1 MKKLF
6 VMALLLASTTAH
18 AGAIKEVAIMAM
30 DDVEETLNLSN
41 PDFRY
46 VVKGQGFTTADDSTG
61 TAIQTLVEIRNLI
74 TLQVRQWDCVTQF
87 NKTPEFFEITYTI
100 CK

>member
-6 VMALLLASTTAH
+6 VMALLLASSTAH

-30 DDVEETLNLSN
+30 DDVEQTLDLLN
-41 PDFRY
+41 PDYRH
-46 VVKGQGFTTADDSTG
+46 VVKGQGFTQADDSDG
-61 TAIQTLVEIRNLI
+61 TAIQTVVEIRNLI
-74 TLQVRQWDCVTQF
+74 TAQVREWNCVTQF
-87 NKTPEFFEITYTI
+87 HKTPEFFEITYTI

>member
-6 VMALLLASTTAH
+6 VMALLLASSTAH

-30 DDVEETLNLSN
+30 DDVEETLNLLN

-46 VVKGQGFTTADDSTG
+46 VVKGQGFAEADDSTG
-61 TAIQTLVEIRNLI
+61 TAIQTVVEIRNLI
-74 TLQVRQWDCVTQF
+74 TFQVREWNCTTQF
-87 NKTPEFFEITYTI
+87 HKTPEFFEITYTV

>member
-6 VMALLLASTTAH
+6 VMALLLASSTAH

-30 DDVEETLNLSN
+30 DDVEETLNLQN

-46 VVKGQGFTTADDSTG
+46 VVKGQGFTEADDSDG
-61 TAIQTLVEIRNLI
+61 TAIQTLVELRNLI
-74 TLQVRQWDCVTQF
+74 TLQSREWTCTTQF
-87 NKTPEFFEITYTI
+87 HKTPEFFEISYTI